1 MKILAFE
8 TSSHV
13 ASVAVVDEHTLLG
26 EFTINHPR
34 THSQK
39 LMPILEELLKQ
50 LDLKVKDM
58 DYLAVSEGP
67 GSFTGVRIGLSAVKG
82 LAHPHNIPVV
92 PVPTLEATIQPF
104 VGFDGWVCPIMDARK
119 NEIYTGVYQYA
130 EDDFVPVIKEC
141 AIEPETFFRA
151 LKETAEEDVVKPSR
165 ILFMGDGLPKYETIL
180 KDYFGDLYMEAPAAF
195 NRQRASS
202 VAALA
207 AKRLN
212 DAVRYDDVHAN
223 YMRQSEAETTYDE
236 KHGKK

>member
-13 ASVAVVDEHTLLG
+13 ASVAVVDDQTLLG

-39 LMPILEELLKQ
+39 LMPILEALLDQ
-50 LDLKVKDM
+50 LDLKIKDM

-82 LAHPHNIPVV
+82 LAHPHNIPII
-92 PVPTLEATIQPF
+92 PVPTLEAHIQPY
-104 VGFDGWVCPIMDARK
+104 VGFDGWICPIMDARK
-119 NEIYTGVYQYA
+119 NEIYTGVYQFVD
-130 EDDFVPVIKEC
+130 EDFKSVMAEC
-141 AIEPETFFRA
+141 AMEPEAFFRA
-151 LKETAEEDVVKPSR
+151 LLEMAQEDIVGPSR
-165 ILFMGDGLPKYETIL
+165 ILFMGDGLPKYEGLL
-180 KDYFGDLYMEAPAAF
+180 KDLFGPLYMAGPAAF

-207 AKRLN
+207 VKRL
-212 DAVRYDDVHAN
+212 DCAVKYDNVHAN
-223 YMRQSEAETTYDE
+223 YMRKSEAETTYDE
-236 KHGKK
+236 KHGKR